1 MKKTL
6 AKGLAL
12 AFIGSLFVAGS
23 AMAVPSD
30 YFTTTDFTT
39 GNDGT
44 IGITLLSSNAAAA
57 GYDFG
62 IFWVDN
68 ISAPTLTTEMNV
80 TFEDHYLGSLTSYA
94 QLNWT
99 ADAGL
104 WNVEDK
110 YGGVITEDV
119 SNIFGFY
126 FLDGLNYYYTDT
138 SFSGSDVVVTELTD
152 TVFLFQYG
160 AAQVTMSVSVDDISP
175 APAPVPEPAT
185 MLLFGTGLAGLAT
198 LRRRKANK

>member
-39 GNDGT
+39 GGDGT
-44 IGITLLSSNAAAA
+44 LGINLLSSNAAAA

-62 IFWVDN
+62 IFWVDD
-68 ISAPTLTTEMNV
+68 ILSPNV
-80 TFEDHYLGSLTSYA
+80 TTAMDITFKDQYTGLPTSYG
-94 QLNWT
+94 QLDWT
-99 ADAGL
+99 ADGTL
-104 WNVEDK
+104 WDVFDHNGSV
-110 YGGVITEDV
+110 TTQDV

-138 SFSGSDVVVTELTD
+138 SLSGSGVVVTELTD

-175 APAPVPEPAT
+175 APVPEPAT

-198 LRRRKANK
+198 LRRRKTNK